1 MKIDPRVK
9 IPYDT
14 DTKIGLGTSTFLV
27 ALAALNISY

>member
-14 DTKIGLGTSTFLV
+14 GTKIGLGTCTFLV